1 MSTKQR
7 RPRQPPTVEPGST
20 EIIVC
25 HTPAVSARDMHLCAV
40 RVQERLVNAL
50 QVPVWKEIQKA
61 AERGQFECELWMDSL
76 VRGIDAEVCPI
87 EVARSLARIFGQL
100 GFHAVADKD
109 DRRHLGSMISAPKL
123 TITWREVKL

>member
-40 RVQERLVNAL
+40 RVQERLV
-50 QVPVWKEIQKA
+50 
-61 AERGQFECELWMDSL
+61 QFECELWMDSL